1 MGTDYSGS
9 MSECWLCPLL
19 SFNCA
24 PEIIDL
30 DLDYRPA
37 SVELAEAIQVKRAP
51 SEFTDYLQENHPD
64 WVDAISAEYMAVL
77 PRSVTRGDEIT
88 GVLAQMFEASNLL
101 FDLVTAFRLCH
112 GGIVAAGPLL
122 PGIMKGS
129 KFYVFRRN
137 YVPSAFM
144 EFLPDISKA
153 EVDSA
158 SLGLPEYEFSSSD
171 VPIVNKLLRE
181 IRNYRESSQ
190 FTALDEALR
199 RFNSTYHGEL
209 EDRLIDQMIA
219 FESLYIADDKELGY
233 KLALRAA
240 FLLGKKR
247 VKIFNDMKKA
257 YDLRGQIVHGNK
269 QVDSSKLEETIPKT
283 EEYLRQSIRRFLS
296 LSTQYSITEIRKQ
309 LDENILKNGKT
320 LALRE

>member
-1 MGTDYSGS
+1 MGAKYSDTT
-9 MSECWLCPLL
+9 SECWLCPLL

-30 DLDYRPA
+30 DYRPA
-37 SVELAEAIQVKRAP
+37 SVELAKAIQVKRVP
-51 SEFTDYLQENHPD
+51 SEFTDYLHESHPD
-64 WVDAISAEYMAVL
+64 WVDVISAEYMVVL
-77 PRSVTRGDEIT
+77 PRSAIRGDEIT
-88 GVLAQMFEASNLL
+88 GVLEQMFEASNLL

-112 GGIVAAGPLL
+112 GGVVAPGPLL
-122 PGIMKGS
+122 PGIMKDS

-137 YVPSAFM
+137 YVPSAFI
-144 EFLPDISKA
+144 EFLPDISKT
-153 EVDSA
+153 EVDFA

-171 VPIVNKLLRE
+171 VPVVNKLLRE

-190 FTALDEALR
+190 FIALDEALR
-199 RFNSTYHGEL
+199 RFNSAYHGEL

-219 FESLYIADDKELGY
+219 FESLYIADDKELRY
-233 KLALRAA
+233 KLALRTA

-247 VKIFNDMKKA
+247 AKTFEDMKKA

-269 QVDSSKLEETIPKT
+269 PVDRPRLEETIPKT
-283 EEYLRQSIRRFLS
+283 EDYLRRSICKFLS
-296 LSTQYSITEIRKQ
+296 LSKHYSVSEIRKR

-320 LALRE
+320 LAQKE